1 MGASQIADTIAGGED
16 WVEYDVGVGK
26 LQESALAAAAGL
38 DSCEQLLGCGF
49 AEQILRCA
57 E

>member
-1 MGASQIADTIAGGED
+1 MGAGQIADTVAGSED
-16 WVEYDVGVGK
+16 WVEYDVGVGN

-49 AEQILRCA
+49 AE
-57 E
+57 